1 MEERV
6 GASIAVALL
15 TVCPG
20 CDIQAAVDRAK
31 SGDTIEIAAG
41 RYAPLS
47 TRDVPFQDIVIRGY
61 VVIDGKNLTLAGKA
75 GTVLDGSTKKPATA
89 LVIRN
94 SEVTLRDLEIT
105 GFRYE
110 VEEDKVYDG
119 HGVFVIDGKV
129 RIDNLKIRNFQKM
142 GLTGAGT
149 SMLDASRL
157 QILDGHVAVWLRE
170 SSYLRLTDS
179 VIRGNDSAAIAAYDN
194 SVAHAANSVFEGN
207 QDDGLYTED
216 QAVIFATGS
225 KLLRNKPIA
234 AHATGSG
241 HIWIGNSTLAGNEKN
256 TGADGK
262 AQVLLGENVKEQ

>member
-1 MEERV
+1 L
-6 GASIAVALL
+6 ALL

-20 CDIQAAVDRAK
+20 CDIQAVVDRAK
-31 SGDTIEIAAG
+31 SGDTVALAAG
-41 RYAPLS
+41 RYVPAS
-47 TRDVPFQDIVIRGY
+47 TRDVPFQDIVVRGC
-61 VVIDGKNLTLAGKA
+61 VVIDGKNLTLVGKPGA
-75 GTVLDGSTKKPATA
+75 VLDGSKMPATA
-89 LVIRN
+89 IVIRN

-119 HGVFVIDGKV
+119 HGMFVIDSKV
-129 RIDNLKIRNFQKM
+129 RVDHVTIRNFQKM
-142 GLTGAGT
+142 GLTGAGD

-179 VIRGNDSAAIAAYDN
+179 LIRGNDSAAIAAYDN
-194 SVAHAANSVFEGN
+194 SVAHAANSVFKGN
-207 QDDGLYTED
+207 RDDGLYTED

-241 HIWIGNSTLAGNEKN
+241 HIWVGDSTFAGNEKN
-256 TGADGK
+256 TGAEGK